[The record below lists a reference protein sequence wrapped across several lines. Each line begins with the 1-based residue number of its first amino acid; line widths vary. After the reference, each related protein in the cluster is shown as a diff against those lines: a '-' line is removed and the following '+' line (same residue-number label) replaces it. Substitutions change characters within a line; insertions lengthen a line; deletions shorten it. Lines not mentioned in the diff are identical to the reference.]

1 MLMDKDRVG
10 KADIPS
16 SGEEHPNEKGQKV
29 RTVKKESGAFIHLQI
44 GPDGKYLDLSLPHRK
59 RKWSKKKS

>member
-1 MLMDKDRVG
+1 MDKDRVG

-16 SGEEHPNEKGQKV
+16 SREEHPNEKGQRV
-29 RTVKKESGAFIHLQI
+29 RTVKKESGALIHLQI

-59 RKWSKKKS
+59 RKWSKKS